1 MARKNFLR
9 SKRPVI
15 AYVINNASN
24 WKTYIIPVLI
34 YNVSMVGRIPLT
46 VNDGVPS
53 SDQNNRKN
61 QMYTTLVQTYLFV
74 NKICMRH
81 QARYEHI

>member
-1 MARKNFLR
+1 MCREENKKKIKKEIVCRRCGVLSYGASAHTSYTVAVGQAARKIFSR

-34 YNVSMVGRIPLT
+34 YNVSVVGRIP
-46 VNDGVPS
+46 PY
-53 SDQNNRKN
+53 R
-61 QMYTTLVQTYLFV
+61 
-74 NKICMRH
+74 
-81 QARYEHI
+81 